1 MTFTVYLESHPLA
14 PKTIHRYSLDIGLF
28 LDWLEAEQISETSFH
43 YNDLM
48 AFIQHMA
55 EQGMGKRRISQ
66 YLSIIRHYCQYLI
79 REGQRVDNPAS
90 GVFIRGLNRA
100 VPVNL
105 LGVEEMD
112 LLYQQYQIQL
122 NVHVSSKIML
132 GLLIYQ
138 GLAVAELMRL
148 RAHHF
153 LIRDGRVIIKG
164 THHTNERNLM
174 LQAQQVPMLQKYL
187 KQNKDKEGYLFMEP
201 QKQQVSEKNIGN
213 RLQYMFYQLRQL
225 NPKVVSAKQI
235 RMSVITNWLKK
246 HSLRETQY
254 LAGHK
259 YVSST
264 ARYQTTNLD
273 DLQQALKDHHPLK

>member
-1 MTFTVYLESHPLA
+1 MTFTEYLQSQELA
-14 PKTIHRYSLDIGLF
+14 QRTIHRYSLDIGLF
-28 LDWLEAEQISETSFH
+28 LEWLEAEQISEAAFH
-43 YNDLM
+43 YSDLM
-48 AFIQHMA
+48 AFIQHMT

-66 YLSIIRHYCQYLI
+66 YLGIIRHYCQYLI

-105 LGVEEMD
+105 LGVEEME

-148 RAHHF
+148 RPHHF
-153 LIRDGRVIIKG
+153 LMKDGKVIIKG
-164 THHTNERNLM
+164 THHTNERTLM
-174 LQAQQVPMLQKYL
+174 LQAHQVPMLQSYL

-201 QKQQVSEKNIGN
+201 KKQQVSEKNIGN

>member
-1 MTFTVYLESHPLA
+1 MAFTEYLQSLQLA
-14 PKTIHRYSLDIGLF
+14 PKTIRRYSIDISLF
-28 LDWLEAEQISETSFH
+28 LQWLDTEQISESSFH

-48 AFIQHMA
+48 AFIAHLT
-55 EQGMGKRRISQ
+55 ESGMGKRRISQ
-66 YLSIIRHYCQYLI
+66 QLCIIRHYWSYMI
-79 REGQRVDNPAS
+79 SKKQRTDNPAA
-90 GVFIRGLNRA
+90 GIFIRGLNRS

-105 LGVEEMD
+105 LTSEEMD
-112 LLYQQYQIQL
+112 LLYQQYKIQL
-122 NVHVSSKIML
+122 HVSDGNKIML

-138 GLAVAELMRL
+138 GITVAEIMRL
-148 RAHHF
+148 KAHHF
-153 LIRDGRVIIKG
+153 LIKDGRVIIKG
-164 THHTNERNLM
+164 TRHTSERKMNLEAHQINL
-174 LQAQQVPMLQKYL
+174 LQQYIKSS
-187 KQNKDKEGYLFMEP
+187 KDKEGYLFTESRR
-201 QKQQVSEKNIGN
+201 KQVSPTNIGN

-225 NPKVVSAKQI
+225 NPKVISAKQI
-235 RMSVITNWLKK
+235 RMSVITGWLKK

>member
-1 MTFTVYLESHPLA
+1 MTFTEYLEAKQLA
-14 PKTIHRYSLDIGLF
+14 PKTVRRYSIDVNLL
-28 LDWLEAEQISETSFH
+28 LEWLEVEQISETSFH

-48 AFIQHMA
+48 AFIQHLT
-55 EQGMGKRRISQ
+55 EQGMGKRRSSQ
-66 YLSIIRHYCQYLI
+66 YLGIIRHYCQYLI
-79 REGQRVDNPAS
+79 GEGQRADNPAS

-105 LGVEEMD
+105 FGVEEME

-122 NVHVSSKIML
+122 NVHLSSKIML

-148 RAHHF
+148 RPHHF
-153 LIRDGRVIIKG
+153 LMKDGRVIIKG
-164 THHTNERNLM
+164 THHTNERMLP
-174 LQAQQVPMLQKYL
+174 LQAHQVPMLQQYL
-187 KQNKDKEGYLFMEP
+187 KQNKDKEGCLFMEP
-201 QKQQVSEKNIGN
+201 KKQQVSEKNIGN
-213 RLQYMFYQLRQL
+213 RLQYMFYHLRQL

-235 RMSVITNWLKK
+235 RMSVITHWLKK

>member
-1 MTFTVYLESHPLA
+1 MTFPEYLQSQNLA
-14 PKTIHRYSLDIGLF
+14 PKTVRRYSQDIL
-28 LDWLEAEQISETSFH
+28 LLLEWLETEQLHETSFH

-48 AFIQHMA
+48 AYVQQLT
-55 EQGMGKRRISQ
+55 EQGMGKRRVSQ
-66 YLSIIRHYCQYLI
+66 LLTIIRRYLGYLVQ
-79 REGQRVDNPAS
+79 EGRRSDNPAA
-90 GVFIRGLNRA
+90 GVFIKGLNRA

-105 LGVEEMD
+105 LTSEEMD

-122 NVHVSSKIML
+122 HVSDGNKIML
-132 GLLIYQ
+132 GLLVYQ
-138 GLAVAELMRL
+138 GLSVGELMRL
-148 RAHHF
+148 KTHHF
-153 LIRDGRVIIKG
+153 LMKDGKIIIRG
-164 THHTNERNLM
+164 THHTNERILP
-174 LQAQQVPMLQKYL
+174 LQAHQVPMLQQYL
-187 KQNKDKEGYLFMEP
+187 RQSKDKEGYLFTEP
-201 QKQQVSEKNIGN
+201 RKQQVSEKNISN

-235 RMSVITNWLKK
+235 RMSVITGWLKK

>member
-1 MTFTVYLESHPLA
+1 MTFTAYLQAQELA
-14 PKTIHRYSLDIGLF
+14 PKTIHRYSVDIGQF
-28 LDWLEAEQISETSFH
+28 KDWLDAEQISETSFH

-48 AFIQHMA
+48 AFIQHLM
-55 EQGMGKRRISQ
+55 EEGKGKRSISQ
-66 YLSIIRHYCQYLI
+66 QLGIIRHYCQYLI
-79 REGQRVDNPAS
+79 QEGQRTDNPAA
-90 GVFIRGLNRA
+90 GVFIKGLNRS

-105 LGVEEMD
+105 LTTEEMD

-122 NVHVSSKIML
+122 QVSDGNKIML
-132 GLLIYQ
+132 GLLVYQ
-138 GLAVAELMRL
+138 GLTVAELIRL
-148 RAHHF
+148 KAHHF

-164 THHTNERNLM
+164 THHTNERKM
-174 LQAQQVPMLQKYL
+174 SLQAHQIEFLQQYIKAS
-187 KQNKDKEGYLFMEP
+187 KHKEGYLFIEP
-201 QKQQVSEKNIGN
+201 RRKQVSPTNIGN

-225 NPKVVSAKQI
+225 NPKVISAKQI